1 MKVKAIK
8 IRKRSKPKIYETD
21 FSSMTD
27 NLPEPFQLINKKKYE
42 ELFEVEKVMIER
54 ESENQDNDRDEQI
67 NE

>member
-1 MKVKAIK
+1 MKVKAIG
-8 IRKRSKPKIYETD
+8 IRKRSKPKIYEAD

-27 NLPEPFQLINKKKYE
+27 NLPEPFQLVNKKKYE
-42 ELFEVEKVMIER
+42 KLLEVEKVMIER